1 MQYFVIAPDGQKYG
15 PADIATLNQWA
26 VEARLTPTTE
36 LEDAA
41 TGARLT
47 ASNVPGIV
55 FPGGGGAPGFQQPQQ
70 PQAPMPQQPYQAPQ
84 QPQQPYQQPQQPQ
97 QPYQQPGGY
106 QQPQQGGYQQPQG
119 PYTQPPGSN
128 YPRPGFA
135 GDDGSGDLTKAWIFG
150 AIGFICCPI
159 IFSVL
164 GIYFAAQAKNKGNPT
179 GQTAMIFCIVSLV
192 VGIGLGIVLN
202 LSRFAN
208 F

>member
-1 MQYFVIAPDGQKYG
+1 MSQVNENDLQQGVETPVDDEETQFDQGFSIGEDEAEAKGSAEKGQEQEANSEG
-15 PADIATLNQWA
+15 NEAAGSQEPAKADEGKQTNVQN
-26 VEARLTPTTE
+26 EQPP
-36 LEDAA
+36 AA
-41 TGARLT
+41 E
-47 ASNVPGIV
+47 
-55 FPGGGGAPGFQQPQQ
+55 
-70 PQAPMPQQPYQAPQ
+70 
-84 QPQQPYQQPQQPQ
+84 QPQQPQ

-135 GDDGSGDLTKAWIFG
+135 GDDGSSDLTKAWIFG

-192 VGIGLGIVLN
+192 AGIGLSLLLN
-202 LSRFAN
+202 ASRFAR